1 MPVLT
6 PEEVNKLSWREK
18 SELEARETEW
28 QIIDKPFLIEER
40 DAEIR
45 QAVAN
50 RTVPCPVCGD
60 KGSYQWEECGV
71 TTGITRTHYGTCKC
85 GNMKLIAALVACS
98 IPQHDLFVKLGT
110 IQSCDKSQ
118 LASKRQDAVLGEL
131 RANPD
136 ASYAFF
142 GPAGTSKTTLCI
154 ALYRRRLVNWA
165 SNRSVPRFEAHSRVG
180 VHDTLTV
187 ARVACPIWRVS
198 AKALLE
204 DFVKESM
211 HETHD
216 GTATGGRIHPV
227 VNREKIARYGKE
239 GALFIEEIDKVK
251 YTEFKV
257 NALFE
262 LVDACY
268 ENGTQ
273 LVFNTNLTPEK
284 FAALFGPE
292 VGPAIA
298 RRVVEHCRVYN
309 FFE

>member
-6 PEEVNKLSWREK
+6 PEEINKLSSREK
-18 SELEARETEW
+18 NELEAGEIEW
-28 QIIDKPFLIEER
+28 QAIDKPILIEDR
-40 DAEIR
+40 DAETR
-45 QAVAN
+45 RAVAN
-50 RTVPCPVCGD
+50 RTLPCPVCRD
-60 KGSYQWEECGV
+60 TDSYQWEERGL
-71 TTGITRTHYGTCKC
+71 TTGITRTRYGGCRC
-85 GNMKLIAALVACS
+85 GNMKLIAALVPSC
-98 IPQHDLFVKLGT
+98 IPQHDLFVQLAT
-110 IQSCDKSQ
+110 LQSSDKSQ
-118 LASKRQDAVLGEL
+118 LPSEKQTAVLAEL
-131 RANPD
+131 RTNPD
-136 ASYAFF
+136 GSYAFF
-142 GPAGTSKTTLCI
+142 GPAGCSKTTFCV

-165 SNRSVPRFEAHSRVG
+165 SNHPVRRFESDKWG
-180 VHDTLTV
+180 GDTLV
-187 ARVACPIWRVS
+187 AAKRACPIWRVS

-216 GTATGGRIHPV
+216 GTATGGRIRPA
-227 VNREKIARYGKE
+227 VNRKDIARYGKE

-251 YTEFKV
+251 YTEYKV

-262 LVDACY
+262 VIDACY

-298 RRVVEHCRVYN
+298 RRVVEHCEVYN
-309 FFE
+309 FFEG